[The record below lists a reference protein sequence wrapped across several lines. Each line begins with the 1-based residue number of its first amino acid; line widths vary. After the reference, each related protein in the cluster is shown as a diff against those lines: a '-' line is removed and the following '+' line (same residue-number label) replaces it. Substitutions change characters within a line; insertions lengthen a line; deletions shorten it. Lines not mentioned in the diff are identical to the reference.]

1 MEGVLVNILGT
12 LALLGISVA
21 AYRLGATDVWGSV
34 SGFSLGLLIAATS
47 GWAWVSVLI
56 AFLVLGSGATR
67 YRYQFKLSIHA
78 AEEKRGA
85 RGIRNVV
92 ANGAVA
98 ASISIINHFE
108 PSPVFTVLFVAAIAS
123 AAADTL
129 ATEIGL
135 LSDKRPILINRP
147 SSVTPPGI
155 SGGVT
160 LLGEMAALLGS
171 LIMALFAAALG
182 VLASPLAYI
191 LIAALAG
198 FVGCNVDSL
207 LGSASPGPLHVR
219 LVRHDDREEGSLWSA
234 DEVGQGMEGRRQ
246 QRSQP
251 HLRRRG
257 RGVRSLSI
265 LRLGSTRSCPGFARM
280 VEASPSRP
288 PCP

>member
-21 AYRLGATDVWGSV
+21 AYRFRAMDKWGSV
-34 SGFSLGLLIAATS
+34 SGFCLGLLIGATS
-47 GWAWVSVLI
+47 GWAWVAVLI
-56 AFLVLGSGATR
+56 AFLVLGSGATK

-98 ASISIINHFE
+98 ASISTINHFE

-129 ATEIGL
+129 ATELGL
-135 LSDKRPILINRP
+135 LSDKKPVLINRP
-147 SSVTPPGI
+147 SSVAPPGI

-207 LGSASPGPLHVR
+207 LGS
-219 LVRHDDREEGSLWSA
+219 LVQVLYICNSCGAMTEKRVHCGQPTKWVKGWKA
-234 DEVGQGMEGRRQ
+234 VGNNEVNLI
-246 QRSQP
+246 SD
-251 HLRRRG
+251 
-257 RGVRSLSI
+257 VVAVA
-265 LRLGSTRSCPGFARM
+265 FALL
-280 VEASPSRP
+280 VFYA
-288 PCP
+288 